1 MTSILQQ
8 RARVLVVD
16 DEHEHAATL
25 ARLLAREGFDSVVVH
40 QVHDALQELRQQ
52 AFDVVLTDLVMPG
65 QTGIDLLRS
74 IRHLH
79 LPVDVILM
87 TAFGTVERAVEAM
100 RSGAHDFLAKPI
112 KRANLIRAVERSLER
127 RTLLR
132 ENEDLRNRLQRVV
145 EGGGMIG
152 AAASFRRSL
161 RLAEQAAA
169 SDATVLVHGES
180 GTGKELVA
188 RYIHARSARHDK
200 PFVALHCAALP
211 ESIIESELFGHE
223 PGAFTGATRRK
234 PGRFETADT
243 GTLFLDE
250 IGELPPSVQVK
261 LLRVLQ
267 EGEVQRLGSNSTIR
281 VDVRIVA
288 ATHRDLA
295 QLVRDGKFREDLFY
309 RLHVIP
315 VMLPP
320 LRERR
325 EDIELLAQHFVTHFA
340 MSNGR
345 TPPALSPAVRRGLE
359 SWHWPGNVR
368 ELQNVIERAV
378 VLDADGIIDLDDLPG
393 QLGPASGAP
402 PTLTVAVGTPL
413 ADVERRLILATLEH
427 TGGDKALAASLLGV
441 GRRTIYRKLEEFD
454 AGGPVED
461 EGDPP

>member
-1 MTSILQQ
+1 
-8 RARVLVVD
+8 
-16 DEHEHAATL
+16 
-25 ARLLAREGFDSVVVH
+25 
-40 QVHDALQELRQQ
+40 
-52 AFDVVLTDLVMPG
+52 
-65 QTGIDLLRS
+65 
-74 IRHLH
+74 
-79 LPVDVILM
+79 
-87 TAFGTVERAVEAM
+87 
-100 RSGAHDFLAKPI
+100 
-112 KRANLIRAVERSLER
+112 
-127 RTLLR
+127 
-132 ENEDLRNRLQRVV
+132 
-145 EGGGMIG
+145 MIG
-152 AAASFRRSL
+152 AAASFQRSL

-234 PGRFETADT
+234 PGRLETADA

-250 IGELPPSVQVK
+250 VGELPPSVQVK

-281 VDVRIVA
+281 IDVRIVA

-295 QLVRDGKFREDLFY
+295 LMVREGQFREDLFY

-315 VMLPP
+315 VTLPP
-320 LRERR
+320 LRERT
-325 EDIELLAQHFVTHFA
+325 EDIELLAQHFVTHYA

-345 TPPALSPAVRRGLE
+345 TPPVLSPAVRRSLVA
-359 SWHWPGNVR
+359 WHWPGNVR

-378 VLDADGIIDLDDLPG
+378 VLDADGVIDLDDLPA
-393 QLGPASGAP
+393 QIGPAASSS

-427 TGGDKALAASLLGV
+427 TGGDKALAASL
-441 GRRTIYRKLEEFD
+441 GRRLIRLQCYEGLDAASAVYEWTFPAQMIEIRLAE
-454 AGGPVED
+454 AGGDRDRASLASELFSERFLTRRPLLEAMSAQEGGAPVLLIASNSARLPET
-461 EGDPP
+461 EMWKPKRVLAAGSAGVSSGCSVQSPPST